1 VNLVLP
7 LIGMFIIWSRPV
19 GTMSHSTGS
28 AWIQYSR
35 AGPLT
40 VNAASS
46 VVPAPSAPSGW
57 PPTAEALAAAPPAP
71 AASAAATF
79 GGTASPLAWASTSIC
94 PSVVLIFCPASVQ
107 KNMPPPRARNPRRSM
122 SMLTSVLLFDDDRHF
137 HLRRVDR
144 ADEVVGPRRRE
155 RLFEFGV
162 GDRGR
167 LGRVGLLFFQP
178 LRPALQVDVVRIGV
192 AFRPDPVHRLALLQG
207 QLFGAEVEVGDR
219 DFLRLAF
226 LLRRVRRG
234 RHRPREGE
242 GGDRDQDQFQ
252 RTAGVPRARAPQH
265 VSSPGF
271 GWTSTGL

>member
-1 VNLVLP
+1 
-7 LIGMFIIWSRPV
+7 MSIIWSRPV
-19 GTMSHSTGS
+19 GTMFHSTGS

-40 VNAASS
+40 VKAASS
-46 VVPAPSAPSGW
+46 VVPVSSPSGR
-57 PPTAEALAAAPPAP
+57 PPTAEALAAAAAP

-79 GGTASPLAWASTSIC
+79 GGTARPLACLSTSIC
-94 PSVVLIFCPASVQ
+94 PSVLLIFCPASVQ

-122 SMLTSVLLFDDDRHF
+122 SMLTAVLLFDDDRHV

-144 ADEVVGPRRRE
+144 ADELVGPRRRE

-167 LGRVGLLFFQP
+167 LGRVRLLFLQP

-192 AFRPDPVHRLALLQG
+192 AFRPHPVDRLALLQG

-226 LLRRVRRG
+226 LLRSVRRG
-234 RHRPREGE
+234 GH
-242 GGDRDQDQFQ
+242 
-252 RTAGVPRARAPQH
+252 
-265 VSSPGF
+265 
-271 GWTSTGL
+271 

>member
-1 VNLVLP
+1 
-7 LIGMFIIWSRPV
+7 MSIIWSRPV
-19 GTMSHSTGS
+19 GTMFHSTGS

-40 VNAASS
+40 VKAASS
-46 VVPAPSAPSGW
+46 AVPEPSSPSGGPRPAEG
-57 PPTAEALAAAPPAP
+57 PPPPRG
-71 AASAAATF
+71 AATF
-79 GGTASPLAWASTSIC
+79 GGTVSPLAWASTSIC
-94 PSVVLIFCPASVQ
+94 PSVLLIFCPASVQ

-122 SMLTSVLLFDDDRHF
+122 SMLTAVLLFDDDRHV

-144 ADEVVGPRRRE
+144 ADELVGPRRRE

-167 LGRVGLLFFQP
+167 LGRVRLLFLQP

-192 AFRPDPVHRLALLQG
+192 AFRPHPVDRLALLQG

-226 LLRRVRRG
+226 LLRSVRRG
-234 RHRPREGE
+234 GH
-242 GGDRDQDQFQ
+242 
-252 RTAGVPRARAPQH
+252 
-265 VSSPGF
+265 
-271 GWTSTGL
+271 